1 MSLLTLIAGA
11 LSTACKIAATVI
23 KISGVLEVVKIVGR
37 ALCEIGQALGIL
49 PPDKSMEDIGDQ
61 VSQAEAAGITPDKYS
76 SFEDYKKDIENFE
89 VDPEK
94 SKTLTTK
101 DKIQKGLEY
110 EALGFTL
117 KYPGLPVEEIFKS
130 VAQHY
135 NYFTPER
142 SKALAPYLSENVEL
156 IGDIANY
163 MSGKEKDLDKIDSVF
178 DVLTNIEKQV
188 QPGISDSE
196 AQKRITSI
204 L

>member
-1 MSLLTLIAGA
+1 MAILTLITGA

-23 KISGVLEVVKIVGR
+23 KISGVLEVIKIVGR

-49 PPDKSMEDIGDQ
+49 PPDKNMEDIGDQ
-61 VSQAEAAGITPDKYS
+61 VSQAEAAGITPEKYS
-76 SFEDYKKDIENFE
+76 TYEDYKKAVENFE

-94 SKTLTTK
+94 SKAMK
-101 DKIQKGLEY
+101 PADKIQKGLEY
-110 EALGFTL
+110 EALGFAL
-117 KYPGLPVEEIFKS
+117 KYPELPVENIFKT

-142 SKALAPYLSENVEL
+142 SKALAPYLTENVEL

-163 MSGKEKDLDKIDSVF
+163 MSGKEKNIGKIDAVFSV
-178 DVLTNIEKQV
+178 LSNIEKQI

-196 AQKRITSI
+196 AQKRIMSS